1 MTAIVLA
8 RTDADLGAEYGA
20 YITILEGRYDKAR
33 AEMADLLYIRE
44 NAVEQLKQHR
54 DRAMTCLRMFYKHA
68 QDYFNQCLA
77 VRFRE
82 SWSLDEDSC
91 IQLRILLD
99 IVELNT
105 RAAAHLRTA
114 RYKLTSIRCTQRRIE
129 RQIQDTSAALPDTL
143 SRHLD
148 SIRTATF
155 ADELNAAQAE
165 VKALEEEIADRNSLI
180 ERCLN
185 GAMDDYIE
193 ALLERATRGESP
205 GGRNDTSRESLSAV
219 DRTEDVWDALSTPPG
234 SSNLLDEFEDA
245 REALEDLQIQSACEL
260 GEMRKDG
267 LQVSHLI
274 TFSKSTPAFLAAR
287 IETRRQTLL
296 QELGRAEQRFETSRN
311 NLLASGQSVPPSTP
325 RPQKVPTGGGLGS
338 QAPGSSDLASRV
350 TQYNDKMRKKGRRLN
365 KWRFNTQ
372 GDAPRSQVSEARVAK
387 SNRSSPSR
395 SGFARYKSGSE
406 SISPLRKQKLDEY
419 KKEQARLRGEA

>member
-77 VRFRE
+77 VRF
-82 SWSLDEDSC
+82 
-91 IQLRILLD
+91 
-99 IVELNT
+99 
-105 RAAAHLRTA
+105 
-114 RYKLTSIRCTQRRIE
+114 
-129 RQIQDTSAALPDTL
+129 P
-143 SRHLD
+143 
-148 SIRTATF
+148 TF